1 MKSSL
6 PKSPKKVPVV
16 ISKIAD
22 DLSPKKVKAV
32 LEPCDNSCKR
42 KKLDSVER
50 KKWSDAL
57 TEEEANK
64 VEEFFMRDDISRICP
79 GKKDFVSV
87 KTPSGKFQKQKRLL
101 LMNIMKPT
109 KYSRKKMTS
118 NLANPSLLH

>member
-6 PKSPKKVPVV
+6 PKSPKKVPLV
-16 ISKIAD
+16 ISKIVE
-22 DLSPKKVKAV
+22 DLSPRKRKAV
-32 LEPCDNSCKR
+32 LEACDNSCKR

-50 KKWSDAL
+50 KKRSDAL

-87 KTPSGKFQKQKRLL
+87 KTPSGRVQKQKRLL
-101 LMNIMKPT
+101 LLNIHHG
-109 KYSRKKMTS
+109 Y
-118 NLANPSLLH
+118 